1 MPWIQRWMTAH
12 AVILLISCFLFLG
25 FKNINCISYG
35 ATISFVVLFI
45 WKARESANL
54 LFLISPANFI
64 TLLRLNFLFLLLHTH
79 DRLSGEILAVIA
91 LIIVL
96 LDGLDGFLARKFN
109 SISDFGAYFDM
120 ETDAF
125 YVYAIICI
133 HYTQGKVGL
142 WLMFIAILR
151 YLYFLLLLLFKPQKQ
166 KESRD
171 YFAQIIA
178 VILMLSLIIPFISPS
193 AIYLP
198 VLIISSFLVLWSF
211 GKSFAQVLTG
221 RFQV

>member
-25 FKNINCISYG
+25 FKNINCISFG

-45 WKARESANL
+45 WKAHQSANL
-54 LFLISPANFI
+54 LFLLSPANFV
-64 TLLRLNFLFLLLHTH
+64 TLLRLSLLFLLLYTY
-79 DRLSGEILAVIA
+79 DAFSGKILAAIA

-96 LDGLDGFLARKFN
+96 LDGLDGFLARKLN
-109 SISDFGAYFDM
+109 NPSDFGAYFDM

-125 YVYAIICI
+125 YVCTTICI
-133 HYTQGKVGL
+133 HYAQNKVGL
-142 WLMFIAILR
+142 CLMFIAILR

-171 YFAQIIA
+171 NFAQLIA
-178 VILMLSLIIPFISPS
+178 VFLMLSLIIPFISPS